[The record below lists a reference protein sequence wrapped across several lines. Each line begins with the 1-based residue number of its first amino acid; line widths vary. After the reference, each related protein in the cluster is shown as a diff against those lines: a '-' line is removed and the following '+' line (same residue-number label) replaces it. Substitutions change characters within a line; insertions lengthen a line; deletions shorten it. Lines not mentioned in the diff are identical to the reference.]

1 MESTLLF
8 QSNKCQLSEIDFL
21 FSSPGLP
28 CSQSDCVDSSA
39 TLLLANV
46 ACVSGRSHSSPCQA
60 SSTPGTLNRTVGLR
74 SSLLCVREQG
84 CVCVCASV
92 CAHVWVHVWVQEYV
106 CVCVCTRVRDNCR
119 DTERQSERDRK
130 TIHRLFSNIFILLIL
145 AVSNKT

>member
-74 SSLLCVREQG
+74 SSLLCVRAQG
-84 CVCVCASV
+84 FVCVCASV
-92 CAHVWVHVWVQEYV
+92 CAHVWVHVWVQE
-106 CVCVCTRVRDNCR
+106 CVCVCAWESETIAEIQRDKAR
-119 DTERQSERDRK
+119 ETERRFTVYFQIFLFCLFWQSVIK
-130 TIHRLFSNIFILLIL
+130 H
-145 AVSNKT
+145 K